1 MRRRAPS
8 PAPAPTPSCFSSA
21 PGHISSAL
29 TPSRQAGS
37 PHWSS
42 LPGEPTQPNATRTLR
57 NPRFIAPGGHLDI
70 SSPHH
75 SHIQIQAPQ
84 LPAYILLFPTPL
96 KFLSGSCSSPDAP
109 GKTREWPPSNPF
121 FLSHLHPAHQQTLSL
136 LQKRPH
142 PTTVPTWVQL
152 PPVSLLPLLALV
164 CSSYGG
170 PQGSINTRDGP

>member
-42 LPGEPTQPNATRTLR
+42 LPGEPTQPNATRTLK
-57 NPRFIAPGGHLDI
+57 NPHFIAPGGHLDI

-84 LPAYILLFPTPL
+84 LPAYTLLFPTPL
-96 KFLSGSCSSPDAP
+96 KFLSGNCSSPDAP

-136 LQKRPH
+136 YFRSDPIQPLF
-142 PTTVPTWVQL
+142 
-152 PPVSLLPLLALV
+152 PPG
-164 CSSYGG
+164 SSYHQS
-170 PQGSINTRDGP
+170 PCSLS